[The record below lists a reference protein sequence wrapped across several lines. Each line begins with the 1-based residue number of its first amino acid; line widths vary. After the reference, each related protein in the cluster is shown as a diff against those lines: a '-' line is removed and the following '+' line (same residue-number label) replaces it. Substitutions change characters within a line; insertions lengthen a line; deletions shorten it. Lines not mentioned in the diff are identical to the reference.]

1 MWHGVVCGGGDMHG
15 GGARGGALGGRGG
28 RGLFSDCGEAVEHF
42 SEILGGGVDTIVPFF
57 VDDYHHT
64 MLT

>member
-1 MWHGVVCGGGDMHG
+1 MWHGVVRGGGDVHG
-15 GGARGGALGGRGG
+15 GGARGGALGGGGG
-28 RGLFSDCGEAVEHF
+28 RGLFCDCWEAVEHF